1 MSVQLHPELTLVV
14 DPPAD
19 LHVGYDTVSATAA
32 PDVPFVLNLGA
43 AGAGR
48 PYQVLG
54 SASGTS
60 PGTPWSG
67 GLVLP
72 LNWDRLLFFT
82 LGYPNSRFFHDSIGW
97 LDSAGRAEP
106 LLDFPTVAFA
116 AFIGG
121 HFDFC
126 GVLAGTP
133 DQFTAVTGFDIVP

>member
-1 MSVQLHPELTLVV
+1 
-14 DPPAD
+14 
-19 LHVGYDTVSATAA
+19 VSATAA

-43 AGAGR
+43 ADAGR

-82 LGYPNSRFFHDSIGW
+82 LGFPGSRFFP
-97 LDSAGRAEP
+97 DSAGTLDPTGRAEP
-106 LLDFPTVAFA
+106 TLDFPSVAFA
-116 AFIGG
+116 PFIGG

-126 GVLAGTP
+126 GVLAGSP
-133 DQFTAVTGFDIVP
+133 DQFTAVAGFDIAP